1 MANPAAAEV
10 RSCLDAF
17 KRHCDII
24 TANTSNPKIL
34 DATYELENIVMAMW
48 PSENSEIA
56 TVDRWSGYN
65 LSPTEARIVD
75 MLFCRLGHTISNDGL
90 SAAWTSVGR
99 EMPGMDNIKVHMA
112 HIRAKIKTSPYV
124 VNTVWGLGYRM
135 ELKPT

>member
-17 KRHCDII
+17 KRHIQSIEARTNDQR
-24 TANTSNPKIL
+24 IL
-34 DATYELENIVMAMW
+34 DATYELENIVTAMW
-48 PSENSEIA
+48 PSENSEFA
-56 TVDRWSGYN
+56 TVDRWSAYN
-65 LSPTEARIVD
+65 LSPTEARIAD

-99 EMPGMDNIKVHMA
+99 EMPGTNNIKVHMA
-112 HIRAKIKTSPYV
+112 HIRAKIKTSPWV
-124 VNTVWGLGYRM
+124 INVVWGLGYRM